1 MQAQGGTADSMMGLG
16 DKHAIR
22 HQTELTWEGKGRGE
36 ERRRRES
43 CLLREMAEKE
53 KSDPL
58 KFRGL
63 LTFLGGAW
71 MNRVQVSTQ
80 SLQSYCFL
88 LLGGDRVPRTTRLQ
102 GLSRI

>member
-1 MQAQGGTADSMMGLG
+1 MPSD
-16 DKHAIR
+16 IR
-22 HQTELTWEGKGRGE
+22 QNLLGKGRGGE
-36 ERRRRES
+36 GRGGGERAAS
-43 CLLREMAEKE
+43 SEMAEKE

-102 GLSRI
+102 GFSRI